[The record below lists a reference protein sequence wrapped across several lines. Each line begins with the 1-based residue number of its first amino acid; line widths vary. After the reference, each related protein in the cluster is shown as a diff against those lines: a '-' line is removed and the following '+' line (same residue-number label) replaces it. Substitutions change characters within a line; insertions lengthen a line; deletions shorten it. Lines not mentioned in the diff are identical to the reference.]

1 MLELTQSQCDELHRR
16 VYEKLKDAFKDTP
29 HEAMIAA
36 SSNIASAAAIIT
48 IREYEAMKQQP
59 ELPQK

>member
-36 SSNIASAAAIIT
+36 ISNIASRVVSFSIPD
-48 IREYEAMKQQP
+48 YEAMKQQP